1 MNCRA
6 AIIVALSGLVLTVL
20 AGCAGSPGRN
30 ACDLLQGQEACARPS
45 LSASTPGRQVA
56 AAQFFGDAGTSDYEK
71 RFLALLADHQ
81 LGAMDRANGT
91 GPFGHDRHEIRDSDF
106 QATYRTLQRLAEPV
120 AETHLPP
127 TGGASGDGH
136 FDGRWRVSRQTLYID
151 AAARPSA
158 LKTFDFSGLQA
169 RSVEIVLRQ
178 AGKQPAEIE
187 GSCDGALA
195 LRDGAG
201 SRTIAAGMAFRFRL
215 SGEDDTVSLFPS
227 DSLNRCTAR
236 IRSSL
241 VPAGAPLTIRRE
253 ETADTALAAFDS
265 RYERCPTPDPT
276 GLDPLSRAFYASR
289 WLSQTCALPIGEPR
303 LLRKSRD
310 GFNAKVEA
318 LMGAPLP
325 DSAIDRGD
333 PELPL
338 DFSKAPRLKLIYLSS
353 LEFKA
358 DFSGRIIERLIRH
371 HAELGTKVRILVT
384 DVLERDKDDALLHRL
399 AAEFPNVELQEYRW
413 RADRGAPIDEQI
425 SQLHKTHHIKMLAT
439 LAEDPGRSR
448 VIIGGRNIH
457 DGFLFHQ
464 PIDLSRYPDLEQ
476 YGRTDGFSLN
486 YYSNWSDFD
495 IEFTDRTT
503 VETLAAHLSTVW
515 LRDAD
520 TNIARPFSIPVRSDG
535 RRPSGTA
542 RHFISVP
549 YADGHALED
558 YFVELVDAA
567 QHHIQIVNPY
577 LNLTPKLSHAFDR
590 ALARGVRIDI
600 VGRIDLKG
608 DIGGRFLTALNKLFV
623 EKYGD
628 RIDIREFK
636 APDVVLHS
644 KIMMIDERLVAISS
658 VNLNNRSFFHDSE
671 NGMMVLDPAFYTR
684 MKAIYDDYLAHS
696 NPVASNVTIPWAYR
710 LLFDEDWVRQAF

>member
-1 MNCRA
+1 MTGRVS
-6 AIIVALSGLVLTVL
+6 IILALFGLVLIALV
-20 AGCAGSPGRN
+20 GCAGTGRN
-30 ACDLLQGQEACARPS
+30 ACDLLPEQAACTRLS
-45 LSASTPGRQVA
+45 LSASTPGPQVA
-56 AAQFFGDAGTSDYEK
+56 ASRFFSDAGASDYER
-71 RFLALLADHQ
+71 RFLALLAHNQ

-91 GPFGHDRHEIRDSDF
+91 GPYGRNRRDVQNRDF
-106 QATYRTLQRLAEPV
+106 QATYSTLRQLAGPV
-120 AETHLPP
+120 AKTHLPP
-127 TGGASGDGH
+127 ASDGSGEGH

-158 LKTFDFSGLQA
+158 PKIFDFSGLQA
-169 RSVEIVLRQ
+169 RGTEIVMRQ
-178 AGKQPAEIE
+178 AGKQPADIE
-187 GSCDGALA
+187 GSCDGPLA
-195 LRDGAG
+195 IRAAGA
-201 SRTIAAGMAFRFRL
+201 SRSIAAGAAFRFRL

-241 VPAGAPLTIRRE
+241 APAGAPLTIRRE
-253 ETADTALAAFDS
+253 EAADLSLANFDS
-265 RYERCPTPDPT
+265 RYQRCPVPNA
-276 GLDPLSRAFYASR
+276 GLDALERAFYASR

-318 LMGAPLP
+318 LMGAPLS
-325 DSAIDRGD
+325 DAAIDRGD

-338 DFSKAPRLKLIYLSS
+338 DFSRAPRLKLIYLSS

-358 DFSGRIIERLIRH
+358 DFSGRVIERLIRH
-371 HAELGTKVRILVT
+371 HAALGTKVRIMVT
-384 DVLERDKDDALLHRL
+384 DVLERDKDDAMLHRL

-413 RADRGAPIDEQI
+413 RADHGAPIDEQI
-425 SQLHKTHHIKMLAT
+425 SQLHKVLHIKMLAT
-439 LAEDPGRSR
+439 LAVDPARSR

-464 PIDLSRYPDLEQ
+464 PIDLSRYPNLEQ
-476 YGRTDGFSLN
+476 YGKTDGLSLN

-495 IEFTDRTT
+495 IEFADNAT

-520 TNIARPFSIPVRSDG
+520 TNLARPFSIPVRGDD
-535 RRPSGTA
+535 RPRGNA

-549 YADGHALED
+549 YEDDHALED

-577 LNLTPKLSHAFDR
+577 LNLTPSLAQAFDR
-590 ALARGVRIDI
+590 ALARGVKIDI

-608 DIGGRFLTALNKLFV
+608 DIGGKFLTALNKLFV

-628 RIDIREFK
+628 RINIREFK

-671 NGMMVLDPAFYTR
+671 NGMTVLDPAFYVR
-684 MKAIYDDYLAHS
+684 MKPIYDDYLAHS
-696 NPVASNVTIPWAYR
+696 NPVSTNVTIPWAYR
-710 LLFDEDWVRQAF
+710 LLFDEAWVRQAF

>member
-1 MNCRA
+1 MNVRTA
-6 AIIVALSGLVLTVL
+6 VILVLFGLAAL
-20 AGCAGSPGRN
+20 AGCADAGGN
-30 ACDLLQGQEACARPS
+30 ACDLLAGQEACARPS
-45 LSASTPGRQVA
+45 LSASTPGAQVA
-56 AAQFFGDAGTSDYEK
+56 AAQFFGDTGDSDYER
-71 RFLALLADHQ
+71 RFLTLLANNQ

-91 GPFGHDRHEIRDSDF
+91 GPFGRNRRDVQSRDF
-106 QATYRTLQRLAEPV
+106 QATYSRLRQLAGPI
-120 AETHLPP
+120 AKAHLPP
-127 TGGASGDGH
+127 AGIGSGDGH

-158 LKTFDFSGLQA
+158 TKTFDFSGLQA
-169 RSVEIVLRQ
+169 RSTEIVVRQ
-178 AGKQPAEIE
+178 VGKQPADIE
-187 GSCDGALA
+187 GTCDGALA
-195 LRDGAG
+195 IRAAG
-201 SRTIAAGMAFRFRL
+201 TSRIIAAGAAFGFRL
-215 SGEDDTVSLFPS
+215 SGEDDTVSLFPG

-241 VPAGAPLTIRRE
+241 APTGALLTIRRE
-253 ETADTALAAFDS
+253 ETADPALASLDS
-265 RYERCPTPDPT
+265 RYQRCPVPSGADIDA
-276 GLDPLSRAFYASR
+276 LERAFYASR
-289 WLSQTCALPIGEPR
+289 WLSQTCAMPIGEPR

-318 LMGAPLP
+318 LMGAPLS
-325 DSAIDRGD
+325 DATIDKGD

-338 DFSKAPRLKLIYLSS
+338 DFSKAPTLKLIYLSS

-371 HAELGTKVRILVT
+371 HAALGSKVRIMIT
-384 DVLERDKDDALLHRL
+384 DVLERDKDDAMLHRL

-413 RADRGAPIDEQI
+413 QADHGAPIDEQI
-425 SQLHKTHHIKMLAT
+425 SQLHKVHHIKMLAT
-439 LAEDPGRSR
+439 LAQDPARSR

-476 YGRTDGFSLN
+476 YGKTDGFSLN

-495 IEFTDRTT
+495 IEFADRAT
-503 VETLAAHLSTVW
+503 VETLAAHLSTIW

-520 TNIARPFSIPVRSDG
+520 TNLARPFSVPVHEDG
-535 RRPSGTA
+535 HPQGNA

-549 YADGHALED
+549 YEDDHALEA

-567 QHHIQIVNPY
+567 QHRIQIVNPY
-577 LNLTPKLSHAFDR
+577 LNLTPSLAEAFDR

-608 DIGGRFLTALNKLFV
+608 DIGGKFLTALNKLFV

-671 NGMMVLDPAFYTR
+671 NGMMVLDPAFYAR
-684 MKAIYDDYLAHS
+684 MKPVYDDYLAHS
-696 NPVASNVTIPWAYR
+696 NPVSTKVTIPWAYR
-710 LLFDEDWVRQAF
+710 LLFDEAWVRQAF

>member
-1 MNCRA
+1 MNGRA
-6 AIIVALSGLVLTVL
+6 AIVVALSGLALVVL

-45 LSASTPGRQVA
+45 LSASTPGPQVA

-71 RFLALLADHQ
+71 RFLALLAHHQ

-91 GPFGHDRHEIRDSDF
+91 GSFGHDRYEIRNSDF
-106 QATYRTLQRLAEPV
+106 QATYRTLQQLAGPV

-127 TGGASGDGH
+127 ASGSGDGH

-158 LKTFDFSGLQA
+158 PKTFEFSGLQA
-169 RSVEIVLRQ
+169 RSVEIMLRQ
-178 AGKQPAEIE
+178 AGKQPADIE

-201 SRTIAAGMAFRFRL
+201 SRAIAAGRAFRFRL

-227 DSLNRCTAR
+227 DSLNRCTVR

-241 VPAGAPLTIRRE
+241 VPADAPLTIQRE
-253 ETADTALAAFDS
+253 ETADPALAASDS
-265 RYERCPTPDPT
+265 RYQRCPTPDPA

-289 WLSQTCALPIGEPR
+289 WLSQTCALPIGKPR

-318 LMGAPLP
+318 LMGVPLP
-325 DSAIDRGD
+325 DSAIDKGD

-371 HAELGTKVRILVT
+371 HAALGTKVRIMVT

-439 LAEDPGRSR
+439 LAEDPRRSR
-448 VIIGGRNIH
+448 AIIGGRNIH

-476 YGRTDGFSLN
+476 YGKTDGFSLN

-542 RHFISVP
+542 RHFISLP

-558 YFVELVDAA
+558 YFVELIDAA

-577 LNLTPKLSHAFDR
+577 LNLTPKLAQAFDR

-608 DIGGRFLTALNKLFV
+608 DIGGKFLTALNKLFV

-696 NPVASNVTIPWAYR
+696 NPVPTNVTIPWAYR

>member
-1 MNCRA
+1 MRA
-6 AIIVALSGLVLTVL
+6 
-20 AGCAGSPGRN
+20 
-30 ACDLLQGQEACARPS
+30 PS
-45 LSASTPGRQVA
+45 LSAGASGPRVA
-56 AAQFFGDAGTSDYEK
+56 AAQFFGDTGTNDYES
-71 RFLALLADHQ
+71 RFLALLAHNQ

-91 GPFGHDRHEIRDSDF
+91 GPFGRNRRDVQNSNF
-106 QATYRTLQRLAEPV
+106 QATYTTLQRLAGPV
-120 AETHLPP
+120 ARAHLPP
-127 TGGASGDGH
+127 AGGASGEGQ

-158 LKTFDFSGLQA
+158 PKIFEFSGLQA
-169 RSVEIVLRQ
+169 RSTEIVMRQ
-178 AGKQPAEIE
+178 AGKQPADIE
-187 GSCDGALA
+187 GTCDGVLA
-195 LRDGAG
+195 IRAAGA
-201 SRTIAAGMAFRFRL
+201 SRTIAAGAEFRFRL

-241 VPAGAPLTIRRE
+241 VPTGAPLTILRE
-253 ETADTALAAFDS
+253 ETADPSLASFDS
-265 RYERCPTPDPT
+265 RYQRCPVP
-276 GLDPLSRAFYASR
+276 GGASLDPLERAFYASR

-318 LMGAPLP
+318 LMGAPLS
-325 DSAIDRGD
+325 DAAIDKGD

-358 DFSGRIIERLIRH
+358 DFSGCIIERLIRH
-371 HAELGTKVRILVT
+371 HAALGTKVRIMVT
-384 DVLERDKDDALLHRL
+384 DVLEREKDDAMLHRL

-413 RADRGAPIDEQI
+413 RADHGAPIDEQI

-439 LAEDPGRSR
+439 LAQDPARSR

-457 DGFLFHQ
+457 DGFLFHS
-464 PIDLSRYPDLEQ
+464 PIDLARYPDLQQ
-476 YGRTDGFSLN
+476 YGKTDGFSLN

-495 IEFTDRTT
+495 IEFTDSAT
-503 VETLAAHLSTVW
+503 VDTLAAHLSTIW

-520 TNIARPFSIPVRSDG
+520 TNLARPFSIPVRADG
-535 RRPSGTA
+535 RRGNA

-549 YADGHALED
+549 YEDDHALED
-558 YFVELVDAA
+558 YFVELIDAA

-577 LNLTPKLSHAFDR
+577 LNLTPSLAHAFDR
-590 ALARGVRIDI
+590 ALARGVKIDI

-628 RIDIREFK
+628 RINIREFK

-671 NGMMVLDPAFYTR
+671 NGMTVLDPAFYVR
-684 MKAIYDDYLAHS
+684 MKPIYDDYLAHS
-696 NPVASNVTIPWAYR
+696 NPVSTNVTIPWPYR
-710 LLFDEDWVRQAF
+710 MLFDGAWVRQAF

>member
-1 MNCRA
+1 MNRHA
-6 AIIVALSGLVLTVL
+6 FIILALFGLTAL
-20 AGCAGSPGRN
+20 AGCAGTGRN
-30 ACDLLQGQEACARPS
+30 ACNLLPGQAACARPS
-45 LSASTPGRQVA
+45 LSASTPGPQVA
-56 AAQFFGDAGTSDYEK
+56 ASQFFGDAGASDYER
-71 RFLALLADHQ
+71 RFLALLAHNQ

-91 GPFGHDRHEIRDSDF
+91 GPYGRNRRDVQNSGF
-106 QATYRTLQRLAEPV
+106 RATYSTLQQLAEPL
-120 AETHLPP
+120 ARTHLPSAN
-127 TGGASGDGH
+127 GGSGVGH

-151 AAARPSA
+151 AAARPSSP
-158 LKTFDFSGLQA
+158 KSFDFSGLQA
-169 RSVEIVLRQ
+169 RSTEIVVRQ
-178 AGKQPAEIE
+178 AGEQPVEIE
-187 GSCDGALA
+187 ATCDGALA
-195 LRDGAG
+195 IRAAGA
-201 SRTIAAGMAFRFRL
+201 SRTIAAGAAFRFRL

-253 ETADTALAAFDS
+253 ETADPALASFDS
-265 RYERCPTPDPT
+265 RYERCPVPESA
-276 GLDPLSRAFYASR
+276 GLDALERAFYASR
-289 WLSQTCALPIGEPR
+289 WLSQTCALPVGEPR

-318 LMGAPLP
+318 LMGAPLS
-325 DSAIDRGD
+325 DAAIDKGD

-338 DFSKAPRLKLIYLSS
+338 DFSRAPRLKLIYLSS

-358 DFSGRIIERLIRH
+358 DFSGCIIERLIRH
-371 HAELGTKVRILVT
+371 HAALGTKVRILVT
-384 DVLERDKDDALLHRL
+384 DVLEREKDDAMLHRL

-413 RADRGAPIDEQI
+413 RADHGAPIDEQI

-439 LAEDPGRSR
+439 LAVDPARSR

-457 DGFLFHQ
+457 DGFLFHS
-464 PIDLSRYPDLEQ
+464 PIDLSRYPDLQQ
-476 YGRTDGFSLN
+476 YGKTDGFSLN

-495 IEFTDRTT
+495 IEFADRAT
-503 VETLAAHLSTVW
+503 VETLAAHLSTIW

-520 TNIARPFSIPVRSDG
+520 TNLARPFSIPVHGNG
-535 RRPSGTA
+535 RPQGNA

-549 YADGHALED
+549 YEDDHALED

-567 QHHIQIVNPY
+567 RQHIQIVNPY
-577 LNLTPKLSHAFDR
+577 LNLTPSLAHAFDR
-590 ALARGVRIDI
+590 ALARGVKIDI

-608 DIGGRFLTALNKLFV
+608 DIGGKFLTALNKLFV

-628 RIDIREFK
+628 RINIREFK

-671 NGMMVLDPAFYTR
+671 NGMMVLDPAFYVR
-684 MKAIYDDYLAHS
+684 MKPIYDDYLAHS
-696 NPVASNVTIPWAYR
+696 NPVSSNVTIPWIYR
-710 LLFDEDWVRQAF
+710 LLFDEAWVKQAF

>member
-1 MNCRA
+1 MNRRA
-6 AIIVALSGLVLTVL
+6 SAILAVFGLVLIAL
-20 AGCAGSPGRN
+20 AGCAGASRD
-30 ACDLLQGQEACARPS
+30 ACDLLPGQQACTRPS
-45 LSASTPGRQVA
+45 LSATTPGPQVA
-56 AAQFFGDAGTSDYEK
+56 ASQYFGDAGTNDYER
-71 RFLALLADHQ
+71 RFLALLAHNQ

-91 GPFGHDRHEIRDSDF
+91 GPFGRDRRDVQNSNF
-106 QATYRTLQRLAEPV
+106 QATYSTLQQLAGPV
-120 AETHLPP
+120 AKAHLPP
-127 TGGASGDGH
+127 AGGGSGEGH
-136 FDGRWRVSRQTLYID
+136 FAGRWRVSRQTLYID
-151 AAARPSA
+151 AAARASA
-158 LKTFDFSGLQA
+158 PKTFDFSGLQA
-169 RSVEIVLRQ
+169 RSTEIVVRQ
-178 AGKQPAEIE
+178 AGRQPADIE
-187 GSCDGALA
+187 GTCDGALA
-195 LRDGAG
+195 IRTAGA
-201 SRTIAAGMAFRFRL
+201 SRTIAAGTTFRFRL
-215 SGEDDTVSLFPS
+215 SGEDDAVSLFPG
-227 DSLNRCTAR
+227 DSLSRCTAR

-241 VPAGAPLTIRRE
+241 DPAGAPLTIRRE
-253 ETADTALAAFDS
+253 ETADPALASFDS
-265 RYERCPTPDPT
+265 RYQRCPVPDGA
-276 GLDPLSRAFYASR
+276 GLDALERAFYASR
-289 WLSQTCALPIGEPR
+289 WLSQTCAMPIGAPR
-303 LLRKSRD
+303 LLRKSRE

-318 LMGAPLP
+318 LMGAPLS
-325 DSAIDRGD
+325 DSAIDKGD

-338 DFSKAPRLKLIYLSS
+338 DFSRAPRLKLIYLSS

-371 HAELGTKVRILVT
+371 HAALGTKVRIMVT
-384 DVLERDKDDALLHRL
+384 DVLERDKDDAMLHRL
-399 AAEFPNVELQEYRW
+399 AAEFPNVQLQEYRW

-439 LAEDPGRSR
+439 LAQDPARSR

-464 PIDLSRYPDLEQ
+464 PIDLSRYPDLQQ
-476 YGRTDGFSLN
+476 YGKTDGFSLN

-495 IEFTDRTT
+495 IEFADRPT
-503 VETLAAHLSTVW
+503 VETLAAHLSTIW

-520 TNIARPFSIPVRSDG
+520 TNLARPFSIPVRADG
-535 RRPSGTA
+535 RPLGNA

-549 YADGHALED
+549 YEDDHALEG

-577 LNLTPKLSHAFDR
+577 LNLTPSLAHAFDR
-590 ALARGVRIDI
+590 ALARGVKIDI

-608 DIGGRFLTALNKLFV
+608 DIGGKFLTALNKLFV

-671 NGMMVLDPAFYTR
+671 NGMMVLDPAFYVR
-684 MKAIYDDYLAHS
+684 MKPIYDDYLAHS
-696 NPVASNVTIPWAYR
+696 NPVSTEVTIPWAYR
-710 LLFDEDWVRQAF
+710 LLFDETWVRQAF